1 MSRDE
6 FLWVEKYRPKTIED
20 CILPDATKQT
30 FKDFLDKGEVPNLLL
45 AGPAGCGKTTV
56 AKALCNELGVDVYVI
71 NGSDEGRFL
80 DTVRNNAKNFA
91 STVSLSSTAKH
102 KVIIIDEA
110 DNTTNDVQ
118 LLLRAFTE
126 EFSGNCRFVFTC
138 NYKNKII
145 EPLHSRCAV
154 VDFSIKGKEKAQLA
168 AGFYGR
174 LQEILQ
180 AEGVKY
186 DTKVLLEL
194 INKHFPDWRRVLNE
208 CQRYSSGGE
217 INTGILA
224 TFSDVKVNDLVKNLK
239 EKNFAEVRKWV
250 VNNLDNDSSV
260 LLRRIYDA
268 LTTSLENP
276 SIPAA
281 VLIIA
286 KYQYQIAFVADQ
298 EINLLA
304 ALTEIMVECEFK

>member
-1 MSRDE
+1 MRDE
-6 FLWVEKYRPKTIED
+6 FLWVEKYRPRKIEE
-20 CILPDATKQT
+20 CILPDNIKST
-30 FKDFLDKGEVPNLLL
+30 FLNFLDKGEVPNLLL

-56 AKALCNELGVDVYVI
+56 AKALCNELGVDYYVI

-91 STVSLSSTAKH
+91 STVSISSTAKH

-118 LLLRAFTE
+118 LLLRAFIE
-126 EFSGNCRFVFTC
+126 EFSGNCRFIFTC
-138 NYKNKII
+138 NYKNKIV

-154 VDFSIKGKEKAQLA
+154 VEFGIKGKE
-168 AGFYGR
+168 R
-174 LQEILQ
+174 QEIAASFFKRIQTILDT
-180 AEGVKY
+180 EGIKY
-186 DTKVLLEL
+186 DNKVLVEL

-208 CQRYSSGGE
+208 IQRYSSGGA
-217 INTGILA
+217 IDAGILA
-224 TFSDVKVNDLVKNLK
+224 TFSDVKVNNLISNLK
-239 EKNFAEVRKWV
+239 QKNFPEVRKWV
-250 VNNLDNDSSV
+250 VDNLDNDSGV
-260 LLRRIYDA
+260 LMRRIYDA
-268 LTTSLENP
+268 LYTSLANS

-304 ALTEIMVECEFK
+304 CLTEIMVECEFK